1 MSMIHIKKLIFTLS
15 LLGTLYLYGGP
26 SDTLVNTLVLSNEG
40 YDISVQKQT
49 GVPLQM
55 NGFKFDDL
63 DKQIEAQ
70 VENLASGYMPPPGG
84 NEDPTFESTLLVK
97 LGKAK
102 LSNKVKRAQEIID
115 EAISIGRFVDKLTGG
130 NIESM
135 PMVKK
140 QKIGT
145 TDIYIV
151 FQSAKI
157 YPDFAEI
164 EVYIKIDLKRDNFDG
179 TPAILYFGAKDIR
192 FSKEKGI
199 ISGSVGL
206 LADYCIKLSEEGT
219 GANAQVT
226 SALWLKSMVKGEQT
240 EGQSTQSKADDVYSY
255 TGTYINFDCD
265 GFKELGMGGRVFFSR
280 DWIIPVDDFGV
291 PRQVEPENDQDALAR
306 VNGGFQFIIQDWN
319 DMYFE
324 VDLDHFV
331 LTEWQKM
338 SLHLSMA
345 TVDLSAH
352 RTPSMPYSFSA
363 DKTWEGVYIKQ
374 VSITLPQPFKSNCSS
389 YASSSGS
396 NTCRMKVTADHLAI
410 GTGEEMET
418 GYGVYGD
425 FTIKGQAP
433 LIGGPIMAGE
443 WGYSMDE
450 IKIGF
455 SASTLNTFDFKGEMG
470 VPILSKDGPLKYEAG
485 WREILGPNGNY
496 EDRYDFSISDVLT
509 NPKKYPI
516 WNVAQVEMTN
526 WQIKVDLV
534 DNDFNASVGFWGSMK
549 VGSVNDYVDSQVG
562 SMVKIPKMEFDNLR
576 LQTYAP
582 YIAVESIRLTEGG
595 SFLSGIPITIEDP
608 EFTANDEG
616 CRIGFGVRLNLMSEG
631 SGIDA
636 TGFFAIDGEYKR
648 DANYNRYWAYKA
660 FVFEG
665 AQVTIDLP
673 QFYAHG
679 LLRTFSGDPNY
690 GNGFYASVNAK
701 IIGNNLKDEKSEAKF
716 TVKMTAMF
724 GSTAGYRYWLVDGF
738 IKSEL
743 LKVPLF
749 PPYYLD
755 GFGGGAFHHMKPS
768 AYSGSPND
776 APTFGEDNSGLIY
789 KPTRETKLGIKFS
802 TSFSAEGGLSSGLL
816 TCIIRFG
823 NNYSLQNITFW
834 GTADF
839 MVESGVSEKILKKV
853 EDAVPDVVK
862 TKVDLDESNKMKLN
876 EKPQNTI
883 RANIGLSFTFDGPF
897 VFHGFGEMILN
908 LNKNITGHGTV
919 DILLDTKR
927 KKWHV
932 WIGGY
937 DDGTTETQGFFDENE
952 RLTLYPVTAKIDYH
966 GINLTAKSY
975 FLTGNDIPGPPPIPQ
990 EAAAFF
996 ADKNPKNNRGL
1007 LKCGGK
1013 DPALGTGVAFGA
1025 SAYFKFKRVKTG
1037 RLTKC
1042 FIANSVDIGA
1052 GIGFD
1057 FSLLK
1062 YSADAS
1068 CGNGGPIGGINGMRA
1083 TGRVYVF
1090 VDIEKGHV
1098 LCIPLPKA
1106 GVGAMLDFDVPKP
1119 SYFKGII
1126 RLKFAGLSGDLS
1138 AEWGD
1143 QCGTPCNP

>member
-1 MSMIHIKKLIFTLS
+1 MIKFKKLIIFLCLLWAGHLFGDTIDTAIVNSPVLPVDGSKLYAEPSIGVTLQ
-15 LLGTLYLYGGP
+15 P
-26 SDTLVNTLVLSNEG
+26 NG
-40 YDISVQKQT
+40 YR
-49 GVPLQM
+49 
-55 NGFKFDDL
+55 FDDL

-70 VENLASGYMPPPGG
+70 VQSLANSYLSPPPGE
-84 NEDPTFESTLLVK
+84 NQDPTFESTLLVK

-102 LSNKVKRAQEIID
+102 LSNKVKRAQGIID
-115 EAISIGRFVDKLTGG
+115 EAINIGRYVDKLTGG
-130 NIESM
+130 DIESL
-135 PMVKK
+135 PIIKK
-140 QKIGT
+140 QKIGN

-164 EVYIKIDLKRDNFDG
+164 EVYIKIDMKRENFDG
-179 TPAILYFGAKDIR
+179 SPAILYFGAKDIR

-206 LADYCIKLSEEGT
+206 LADYCIKLAET
-219 GANAQVT
+219 TDKVVT
-226 SALWLKSMVKGEQT
+226 SVLWLKAMEKGAQT
-240 EGQSTQSKADDVYSY
+240 EGQSTASRADDVYSY

-265 GFKELGMGGRVFFSR
+265 GFKEMGVGGRVFFSR
-280 DWIIPVDDFGV
+280 NWIIPVDESGNI
-291 PRQVEPENDQDALAR
+291 RSSNETDQDEIAR
-306 VNGGFQFIIQDWN
+306 VNGEFQFQIQDWN

-324 VDLDHFV
+324 VDIDHFT
-331 LTEWQKM
+331 LTSWQKM
-338 SLHLSMA
+338 SLHLSKA

-352 RTPSMPYSFSA
+352 RTPSMPYAFSA

-389 YASSSGS
+389 YASSGGS
-396 NTCRMKVTADHLAI
+396 NTCRMKVTADHLAV
-410 GTGEEMET
+410 GTVDENEDGH
-418 GYGVYGD
+418 GVFGD
-425 FTIKGQAP
+425 FTISGQAP

-450 IKIGF
+450 IKIRF
-455 SASTLNTFDFKGEMG
+455 EANELKKFDFKGEMG

-485 WREILGPNGNY
+485 WQEITNPGGIK
-496 EDRYDFSISDVLT
+496 EDKYSFEISDQLS

-516 WNVAQVEMTN
+516 WNVAEIQMDN
-526 WQIKVDLV
+526 WAVKVDLV
-534 DNDFNASVGFWGSMK
+534 GNDFNASVGFWGSMK
-549 VGSVNDYVDSQVG
+549 IGNVNDYVGNQLG
-562 SMVKIPKMEFDNLR
+562 SMVKIPKLEFDNLR
-576 LQTYAP
+576 LQTYKP

-595 SFLSGIPITIEDP
+595 SFLSGIPVTIEEP
-608 EFTANDEG
+608 SFTSEEEG

-636 TGFFAIDGEYKR
+636 TGFFALDGEYKR

-665 AQVTIDLP
+665 AKVTVDLP

-679 LLRTFSGDPNY
+679 DLKTFSDDPTY
-690 GNGFYASVNAK
+690 GNGFYATVFAK
-701 IIGNNLKDEKSEAKF
+701 IIGKDLKSPSVKGQF
-716 TVKMTAMF
+716 QLKMTAMF
-724 GSTAGYRYWLVDGF
+724 GGTSGYRYWMVDGF
-738 IKSEL
+738 VRSDK
-743 LKVPLF
+743 LKVPIF

-755 GFGGGAFHHMKPS
+755 GFGGGAFHHMKPAS
-768 AYSGSPND
+768 YSGSPDD
-776 APTFGEDNSGLIY
+776 APSFAEDNSGLIY

-802 TSFSAEGGLSSGLL
+802 TSFSAESGLSTGLL

-839 MVESGVSEKILKKV
+839 MVESGVGEKILKNV

-862 TKVDLDESNKMKLN
+862 SKGELDESNNAKLYAL
-876 EKPQNTI
+876 PQNTI

-897 VFHGFGEMILN
+897 VFHGFGEMLFN
-908 LNKNITGHGTV
+908 LNNNITGQGTV

-937 DDGTTETQGFFDENE
+937 DDGSTKTQGFFDENE
-952 RLTLYPVTAKIDYH
+952 MMTLYPITAKIVYED
-966 GINLTAKSY
+966 INLTAKSY
-975 FLTGNDIPGPPPIPQ
+975 FLTGNDIPGPPPLPQ

-996 ADKNPKNNRGL
+996 ADKNPKNNRSL

-1013 DPALGTGVAFGA
+1013 DPALGTGIAFGA
-1025 SAYFKFKRVKTG
+1025 SAYFKFRRVKIG
-1037 RLTKC
+1037 KFTKC
-1042 FIANSVDIGA
+1042 FIGNRVDIGA

-1062 YSADAS
+1062 YNSTAS
-1068 CGNGGPIGGINGMRA
+1068 CGTGGPIGGINGLRA
-1083 TGRVYVF
+1083 TGRVYAF
-1090 VDIEKGHV
+1090 VNIEKGHV

-1106 GVGAMLDFDVPKP
+1106 GVGAMLDFDVPNP

-1138 AEWGD
+1138 AEWGTK
-1143 QCGTPCNP
+1143 CGTPCNP